1 MHAKNLATPLS
12 SLDEAD
18 FSIELKAV
26 ADKSSDTETVD
37 DFLMSCAVNNRWS
50 LLKSALRYPHVR
62 ARLSHKIWDIQE
74 QAVGSNA
81 VEALCAALPIR
92 LDADSAKEALK
103 YPIGVKSWALTNGML
118 QLGAQILDAQFVQA
132 CSVYAF
138 NPDPFFRQLIEWAVR
153 KQMVS
158 WQHTLGFDD
167 YDGWEELM
175 ARADQDK
182 NPALYLVASCIMNA
196 KQKKTIL
203 KHSATSDRLLLI
215 VNNMDLPSHWQE
227 AIPPN
232 FRSEVLSCQLGV

>member
-1 MHAKNLATPLS
+1 MHAKNLAMPLS
-12 SLDEAD
+12 SSTEAD
-18 FSIELKAV
+18 FSVELKAI
-26 ADKSSDTETVD
+26 ADKSLDAEKID

-62 ARLSHKIWDIQE
+62 ARLSHRIWDIQE
-74 QAVGSNA
+74 QAVGSNT

-92 LDADSAKEALK
+92 LDADTAREALK

-118 QLGAQILDAQFVQA
+118 QLGAQILDEQFAHA
-132 CSVYAF
+132 CNVYAF

-158 WQHTLGFDD
+158 WQHTLGFNNYDD
-167 YDGWEELM
+167 WEELV
-175 ARADQDK
+175 ARADRDR

-203 KHSATSDRLLLI
+203 KHSTTSDRVLLI
-215 VNNMDLPSHWQE
+215 VKNMDLPSHWQE